1 MKRSNKSEV
10 REVIMT
16 SQMERRSEVMGE
28 VRQSETPAISLSHLG
43 LLGRLRHIN
52 HLA

>member
-1 MKRSNKSEV
+1 MKRSNRSEV

-28 VRQSETPAISLSHLG
+28 VRQSETED
-43 LLGRLRHIN
+43 
-52 HLA
+52 